1 MEKYKYQLGGKKG
14 TIVELAEAPDLVVVR
29 TEGTRN
35 LRDLDL
41 PEISVQAVAG
51 TVPVAAFPEAN
62 VTVYRCVD
70 KKHGSALAQ
79 RNAIR
84 RNLNGSPGIRFAG
97 RVLTNR
103 RTGEAMVYTENL
115 FIKFHDTVSSIRCT
129 ELLTEFGLKVKE
141 ALPFA
146 TNTFF
151 VEAEEGTGL
160 KIFDLAQ
167 KVLAKT
173 EVELCHPELV
183 RQKKQKNIYGPQ
195 WHLCETTING
205 RDINQHVNVQEAWT
219 VTRGEG
225 IIIAV
230 IDDGVD
236 VTQEEFNLPGKI
248 VAPRDA
254 MLDTDD
260 GSPKDW
266 GDSHGTCCAGV
277 ACASGHFKAS
287 GVAPEAQLMPIRV
300 ASLGSMSEAKAFAW
314 AADHG
319 ADVISCSWGPADGD
333 YRNSSDLL
341 HSFAAPLPDHT
352 RLAIDYAA
360 TQGRNGKGCI
370 ITFAAGN
377 GNESVD
383 LDGYASYPNV
393 FAIAA
398 CNDQG
403 QRSYYSDYGNAIS
416 CCFPS
421 NDVSDIPGRLRPLTP
436 GIWTT
441 DRTGLKGRNPGG
453 IEAEALIG
461 DKLGNYTAS
470 FGGTSSACPGAA
482 GVFALMLAAN
492 PVLELPQVRE
502 IIKNTCDKIDQQA
515 GTYDAN
521 GHSLFFG
528 YGRLNA
534 GKAVQ
539 HAQAAQ
545 EVVLPDFQV
554 NGALYLKTKQTVVFE
569 NGDIQASLPDDTRLI
584 GFQLNLSP
592 FHADLSLQYKAF
604 TSEPTPPEM
613 KNGGEYTGTNDGR
626 RKMTGFNLQLA
637 GALADQYNII
647 YQAEFYD
654 DNRSNEVQN
663 GALCGVDNSSGE
675 SITRLRVRVVHK
687 S

>member
-1 MEKYKYQLGGKKG
+1 M
-14 TIVELAEAPDLVVVR
+14 ELAEAPDLVVVR
-29 TEGTRN
+29 TEDKRN

-41 PEISVQAVAG
+41 PATSLQDVAG

-70 KKHGSALAQ
+70 KTRGSAITQ

-84 RNLNGSPGIRFAG
+84 RRLTGSPGVRFAG

-103 RTGEAMVYTENL
+103 RTGDVLVYTENL
-115 FIKFHDTVSSIRCT
+115 FLKFHDNISSQRCN
-129 ELLTEFGLKVKE
+129 EILAEFGLEVKE
-141 ALPFA
+141 TLPFA
-146 TNTFF
+146 ANAYF
-151 VEAEEGTGL
+151 VEAADGTGL
-160 KIFDLAQ
+160 KIFNLAQ
-167 KVLAKT
+167 QVLEKD

-183 RQKKQKNIYGPQ
+183 HQKKQKNIYKTQ
-195 WHLCETTING
+195 WHLHQANING
-205 RDINQHVNVQEAWT
+205 RDINQHVNVEEAWAT
-219 VTRGEG
+219 TKGAGV
-225 IIIAV
+225 IIAV

-236 VTQEEFNLPGKI
+236 VLQEEFNVPGKI
-248 VAPRDA
+248 VAPRDT
-254 MLDTDD
+254 MLDSDD
-260 GSPKDW
+260 GNPKDW

-277 ACASGHFKAS
+277 ACAAGRFKAS
-287 GVAPEAQLMPIRV
+287 GVAPEASLMPIRI
-300 ASLGSMSEAKAFAW
+300 ASLGSMSEAKAFSW

-360 TQGRNGKGCI
+360 TQGRNGKGCVI
-370 ITFAAGN
+370 AFAAGN

-403 QRSYYSDYGNAIS
+403 QRSYYSDYGKAVW

-453 IEAEALIG
+453 IDAETIIG
-461 DKLGNYTAS
+461 DTTGNYTAT

-482 GVFALMLAAN
+482 GVFALILAAN
-492 PVLELPQVRE
+492 PALGLPEIRE
-502 IIKNTCDKIDQQA
+502 IIKNSCDKIDQP
-515 GTYDAN
+515 GGSYDAT

-545 EVVLPDFQV
+545 EMVLADFQV
-554 NGALYLKTKQTVVFE
+554 NGAVYLKTKQTLAIE
-569 NGDIQASLPDDTRLI
+569 NGNIQAGLPEDTRLI
-584 GFQLNLSP
+584 GFQLTLSP
-592 FHADLSLQYKAF
+592 FHTDLALQYHAF
-604 TSEPTPPEM
+604 TTETGTPSIQ
-613 KNGGEYTGTNDGR
+613 NGGEYTGTHDGR
-626 RKMTGFNLQLA
+626 RKMTGFYIQLA
-637 GALADQYNII
+637 GALSDQYDII
-647 YQAEFYD
+647 YQAGFDED
-654 DNRSNEVQN
+654 ETSQEMQN
-663 GALCGVDNSSGE
+663 GAMCGSDQSSGE
-675 SITRLRVRVVHK
+675 SITSLQVRIVQK